1 MLAGA
6 KATYNVS
13 MSGNT
18 VMLEGCGVVRA
29 LELKNELLAA
39 GLIMDQDFVWWYI
52 QARWDGFTGDEP
64 SAAVFD
70 FRDPAMATFY
80 QLRRT

>member
-1 MLAGA
+1 MLPGA
-6 KATYNVS
+6 NAIFNAN
-13 MSGNT
+13 MSGNP
-18 VMLEGCGVVRA
+18 VVLERCEVGRA
-29 LELKNELLAA
+29 LELKNELVAA
-39 GLIMDQDFVWWYI
+39 GLVMDRDFVWWYV

-80 QLRRT
+80 RLRWT